1 MIREITP
8 KRSTRQLSIAHNH
21 MMGAAFFAW
30 KQAAPKGLVVPHN
43 HTMGAAYFSWS
54 RS

>member
-1 MIREITP
+1 MIREITT

-30 KQAAPKGLVVPHN
+30 KQGAPKGLLVAHN
-43 HTMGAAYFSWS
+43 HEMGAAYFSW
-54 RS
+54 RRN